1 MASQAEA
8 RVARRE
14 GGALLTRVAAHR
26 ASPRYAWLIYA
37 VLIVGAVVSIG
48 PFIYMVLTSLKDY
61 GSLIDN
67 IMWPWPPLGTE
78 PFQWH
83 NYVQAIQDAGWDKD
97 WGTWLFLR
105 YFANSAIVATITV
118 AGVLATSSLSAYAFA
133 QMSIPGKNVLF
144 VIVLATI
151 MVPSDLV
158 LVPKVVLM
166 FDFGWY
172 NTYAALVV
180 PFLVSVFGIFLL
192 RQFFQQV
199 PRDLFDAAQL
209 DGAGHVQYLWSIML
223 PLSYPA
229 VITLA
234 LFTLVWSWD
243 EFKWPLLVT
252 RDSNM
257 RVLGVGLQQFMVGE
271 GGTKAQLMMALA
283 TLMILPVLAFYFV
296 TQKHFAEAMITSGI
310 KG

>member
-1 MASQAEA
+1 MASRVEA
-8 RVARRE
+8 SAPLRQGSATVSRVSARP
-14 GGALLTRVAAHR
+14 T
-26 ASPRYAWLIYA
+26 SPRYAWLIYA

-78 PFQWH
+78 PLQWQ

-105 YFANSAIVATITV
+105 YFANSTIVATITV
-118 AGVLATSSLSAYAFA
+118 AGVLFTSSLSAYAFA
-133 QMSIPGKNVLF
+133 QMSLPGKNVLF

-199 PRDLFDAAQL
+199 PRDLFDAAQI
-209 DGAGHVQYLWSIML
+209 DGAGHVQYLWSVML

-234 LFTLVWSWD
+234 LFTFVWSWD

-257 RVLGVGLQQFMVGE
+257 RVLGVGLQQFMVSE

-283 TLMILPVLAFYFV
+283 TLMIVPVLAFYFV
-296 TQKHFAEAMITSGI
+296 TQKHFAEAIITSGI